1 MAKQTR
7 RRVRVE
13 TMVLAGLLAG
23 GGLALPQCAE
33 DASPEKRTACCDG
46 ADGACDGCAEGQS
59 DGPAEQTP
67 PADAPRQVDE
77 GPDATPIAEPALLDV
92 DRPIYIVP
100 IGDSITHGGR
110 RDDEYSWRYPL
121 FQMLTD
127 AGVDFDFVGAYTRG
141 LKGDFQWPDYRGKPF
156 DRDHQGVYG
165 IKTAKMRDRIRT
177 DRKKWAHA
185 PDIALIH
192 LGTNDQ
198 KHGEWD
204 KTVVEPLREIIEM
217 LREENPRVIVML
229 GHLNFT
235 GGAALK
241 IRPLVEKL
249 AEEETTESSPVI
261 TVHHYRSFHADPE
274 HADTDTYD
282 WAHPNPKGQRK
293 MAEKWLEAMK
303 PYVPKLQDR

>member
-1 MAKQTR
+1 MAQHAGRCIGLESVSLVCLLGIVALTFAGCGGRPGQGDSEQEPQKDANANASAGAGVPAKPSTR
-7 RRVRVE
+7 
-13 TMVLAGLLAG
+13 
-23 GGLALPQCAE
+23 
-33 DASPEKRTACCDG
+33 D
-46 ADGACDGCAEGQS
+46 
-59 DGPAEQTP
+59 
-67 PADAPRQVDE
+67 ADAGAAWPV
-77 GPDATPIAEPALLDV
+77 AVLDV

-127 AGVDFDFVGAYTRG
+127 AGVEFDFVGAYTRG
-141 LKGDFQWPDYRGKPF
+141 LKGDFQWPDYKGKPF

-165 IKTAKMRDRIRT
+165 IRTAKMRDRIRA
-177 DRKKWAHA
+177 DREKWAHA

-198 KHGEWD
+198 KHGEWES
-204 KTVVEPLREIIEM
+204 TVVEPLRDIINM
-217 LREENPRVIVML
+217 LREENPKVIVLL

-235 GGAALK
+235 GGAAVK
-241 IRPLVEKL
+241 IRPLVEQL
-249 AEEETTESSPVI
+249 AKEETTDKSPVI
-261 TVHHYRSFHADPE
+261 TVHHYEGFHANPE

-293 MAEKWLEAMK
+293 MARKWLEAMT
-303 PYVPKLQDR
+303 PYVPELRDEQ